1 MEEVPE
7 DVQHK
12 DAPFQT
18 ELSSIDIANMED
30 DLKRSTE
37 EINKLKREV
46 LAASPIQES
55 FENNDEKVLFYT
67 GLPNFITLM
76 AIFDLLEPF
85 ITITAR
91 SSLDKFQQVLLF
103 LMRMRLNLTCED
115 LGYRFVVSRST
126 ISRTFLNVLNFE
138 ASFFN

>member
-1 MEEVPE
+1 MMEGAPE
-7 DVQHK
+7 GTKCKDVSC
-12 DAPFQT
+12 QT
-18 ELSSIDIANMED
+18 ELSSYDIANMDD

-46 LAASPIQES
+46 LSAFLTKES
-55 FENNDEKVLFYT
+55 FENSDEKVLFYT

-91 SSLDKFQQVLLF
+91 SSLDKFQQVLVF
-103 LMRMRLNLTCED
+103 LMRMRLNL
-115 LGYRFVVSRST
+115 
-126 ISRTFLNVLNFE
+126 
-138 ASFFN
+138 A